1 MEFQTNL
8 GMNVLTGNAFPI
20 PYETFFTGY
29 QVVGTT
35 GSGKTVGLR
44 NICQQL
50 MTDGSDKRS
59 IIVLD
64 PLGQFSADLLR
75 FIASRRFCSDS
86 VRERLVYLEPANTD
100 YTTTLQPLLFH
111 SRANRDYQC
120 ARSLDL
126 LLRGFEDTEVM
137 MMPRLRRFLHQ
148 TVFDLS
154 GLGMPLAIAKVLLN
168 PTLPE
173 HPRLLERLPADS
185 QAVWG
190 DVMRFEG
197 AKALDYLDS
206 SRNRVALFSDFILL
220 QRLFSSPVNRFD
232 IGQFM
237 DEGRIVICNL
247 MPGAKNV
254 HWTVSDTYG
263 ALIVNEV
270 FNHGIT
276 RINES
281 GEPND
286 CFLMVDEFQR
296 FIQGPDFYNFI
307 PVIRQ
312 MGIRAILAHQS
323 FAQLKINEKFDLTAI
338 LDQCKS
344 KLAFALSPGDAK
356 ILAEQWAVSTWD
368 PDEVK
373 HKVDSYRSRIKEY
386 QKIILRGGNTTENVT
401 TTETHQTKRAK
412 GSSETRPPEQ
422 YLPTRGE
429 SQQTSYADVTG
440 GSRAHAQGDSWQEH
454 MQPVMEEWT
463 EETGVQFRPFD
474 EETHK
479 WMLNLIEQDPGYC
492 YAKLAHDS
500 EIHQVSVDMLSRDS
514 DPKLDDLVEELKEEN
529 FRRGP
534 FITSSQADKEL
545 ETVRHELLSGPV
557 IKIDSDNE
565 PDQATLDRHKELF
578 G

>member
-1 MEFQTNL
+1 MEFPINL
-8 GMNVLTGNAFPI
+8 GLNLDTGKSFHL
-20 PYETFFTGY
+20 PYDTFYTGY
-29 QVVGTT
+29 HVIGST
-35 GSGKTVGLR
+35 GSGKTVALR
-44 NICQQL
+44 NILQHL
-50 MTDGSDKRS
+50 ITSGDEKRS
-59 IIVLD
+59 IFVMD
-64 PLGQFSADLLR
+64 PLGQFSADVLR
-75 FIASRRFCSDS
+75 FIASPRYCSDS

-100 YTTTLQPLLFH
+100 YTTTLQPLQYH

-154 GLGMPLAIAKVLLN
+154 GLGMPLAIAKIMLN
-168 PTLPE
+168 PTLDE
-173 HPRLLERLPADS
+173 HPRLLERLPKDS

-220 QRLFSSPVNRFD
+220 QRLFSSPIHRFD
-232 IGQFM
+232 VGQFM
-237 DEGRIVICNL
+237 DDGRIVICNL
-247 MPGAKNV
+247 MPGPKNV

-263 ALIVNEV
+263 ALIINEI

-276 RINES
+276 RINQ
-281 GEPND
+281 GTPND

-323 FAQLKINEKFDLTAI
+323 YQQLQINEKFDLTAI

-344 KLAFALSPGDAK
+344 KLAFALSPGDAR

-368 PDEVK
+368 PEDIK
-373 HKVDSYRSRIKEY
+373 HKVDSYRSKIKEY
-386 QKIILRGGNTTENVT
+386 QKIILRGGSTTQSDT
-401 TTETHQTKRAK
+401 TTETHQTKRAT
-412 GSSETRPPEQ
+412 GDSESRAPEQ
-422 YLPTRGE
+422 VIPTKGT
-429 SQQTSYADVTG
+429 SQQTSHADVTG
-440 GSRAHAQGDSWQEH
+440 GSQAHAVGNSWSEH

-474 EETHK
+474 EEHHK
-479 WMLNLIEQDPGYC
+479 WMLKLIEQKPGYC
-492 YAKLAHDS
+492 QAKLANDKN
-500 EIHQVSVDMLSRDS
+500 IYPVSVDMLPT
-514 DPKLDDLVEELKEEN
+514 DPDPRLTELVEQLKEKN
-529 FRRGP
+529 LQQDA
-534 FITSSQADKEL
+534 FISSAQADKEL
-545 ETVRHELLSGPV
+545 EAVRQELLTGPV
-557 IKIDSDNE
+557 IKVDSVKK
-565 PDQATLDRHKELF
+565 PDQATRDRHKDVF
-578 G
+578 GE